1 METGPVPRR
10 RGMFAL
16 YAFGVVLVLTAGA
29 AALWLGHGRTVE
41 VAHARV
47 AMQQEAD
54 LGPRVELATVT
65 AGPNSRDITLLGDT
79 RPYLTTTIFAK
90 IAGYVRA
97 VNVDKGDAVHAGQVL
112 VEIDSVETDSQYASA
127 VADMNNKQ
135 KLVARARSLLA
146 TGNMSVQAADQAE
159 TDLRVAQQT
168 VSNLAAMRSYE
179 TLRAPFD
186 GIITA
191 RFADPGA
198 LLQGATTN
206 QASSLP
212 VLAVSD
218 VSKLRV
224 GAYVEQRD
232 VAAVHIGDVAEVA
245 DASNPDRHV
254 TARLTR
260 TAGSLDPR
268 TRTLYVEIEVDN
280 RDGFLLAGSFAYVTL
295 KVPLTSR
302 PRIPVAA
309 LLQRGGVTA
318 VAVAGDDGIVHLR
331 PVKVAST
338 DGMMVDVAEG
348 VRAGEKVAVN
358 VPNEV
363 TEGTHIRPA
372 GQ

>member
-1 METGPVPRR
+1 METAPPRR
-10 RGMFAL
+10 RRGTFVL
-16 YAFGVVLVLTAGA
+16 YAFGALLVLAAGA
-29 AALWLGHGRTVE
+29 AAVWFGHLRTVE
-41 VAHARV
+41 VAHARIT
-47 AMQQEAD
+47 MQQEAD

-65 AGPNSRDITLLGDT
+65 AGPSSRNITLLGDT

-90 IAGYVRA
+90 IAGYIRT

-112 VEIDSVETDSQYASA
+112 VEIDAVETDAQYTAA

-135 KLVARARSLLA
+135 KLVMRARSLLA

-159 TDLRVAQQT
+159 TDLRMAQQT
-168 VSNLAAMRSYE
+168 VNNLAAMRSYE
-179 TLRAPFD
+179 ILRAPFD
-186 GIITA
+186 GIITG

-218 VSKLRV
+218 TSRLRV

-232 VAAVHIGDVAEVA
+232 VAAVHIGDVAEVV
-245 DASNPDRHV
+245 DASDPDRHV

-280 RDGFLLAGSFAYVTL
+280 RDGFLLPGSFAYVTL

-309 LLQRGGVTA
+309 LLQRGGVTE
-318 VAVAGDDGIVHLR
+318 VALTGDDGIVHLR

-348 VRAGEKVAVN
+348 VSPGDKVALN

-363 TEGTHIRPA
+363 TEGSHIRPV
-372 GQ
+372 GK